1 MAEIVNLLQ
10 TAMLA
15 IFGKKKINTERVA
28 HMFAHNILETVESG
42 FPDIAG
48 FINDS
53 PEFVRTPPIEENDY
67 GRFLM
72 IVIAGNFSYIPQHYT
87 DGQDKEII
95 AHSVSKFAPVFGMTE
110 AEFSILAKE
119 YKDFMGRVNSPSK
132 NTLYAM
138 SKAVFFKYD
147 LNDYQDEYFRMMKTP
162 NPIFLKN
169 LDELM
174 RNFLWDWEAFNDR
187 YKVVS
192 QPAA

>member
-1 MAEIVNLLQ
+1 
-10 TAMLA
+10 MLT

-28 HMFAHNILETVESG
+28 HMFAHNILETVENG

-48 FINDS
+48 FIKDS
-53 PEFVRTPPIEENDY
+53 PEFVRTPPIEENDF

-95 AHSVSKFAPVFGMTE
+95 AHCVAKFAPVFGMSE
-110 AEFSILAKE
+110 AEFSNLAKE

-138 SKAVFFKYD
+138 SKATFFKYD
-147 LNDYQDEYFRMMKTP
+147 LNDYQDEYFRVMKTP

-174 RNFLWDWEAFNDR
+174 RNFLWDWEAFNER